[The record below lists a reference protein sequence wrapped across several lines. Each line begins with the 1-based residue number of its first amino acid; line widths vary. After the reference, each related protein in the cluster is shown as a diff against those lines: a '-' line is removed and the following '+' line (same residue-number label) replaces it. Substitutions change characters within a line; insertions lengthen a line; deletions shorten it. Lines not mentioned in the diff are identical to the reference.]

1 MTYFLTSSLEGSP
14 SSSPSHPHSSSVIMD
29 SLFSR
34 MSEASWLVDW
44 PSGKFLSLNP
54 AAETLYGRS
63 QASPVLTQPRWQD
76 TIAPEHREFVCQR
89 IHHYLRQHQTNPNQ
103 ADLSLDYALIRP
115 DGRLRWVRSRIWQ
128 YPGTSGTQLQGL
140 TLDLTSQRELYD
152 QKLQFE
158 KLATNIPGVIYQYV
172 LRPDGSSYFSYMSP
186 RCQDLYELEASALAG
201 EPDLAWSLIHPDD
214 IDHFNASVAESAK
227 TLTTWTHQWRN
238 YSRSG
243 ILKWFSGTAQPE
255 QRANGDIVWDGMMID
270 ISQQKQAEVDRDRF
284 FDCALDLFGIVS
296 FDGYFRRL
304 NPAWEKTLGFSIE
317 ELKAQPFST
326 FIHPDD
332 LERTQAEV
340 EKISNGDNTLWFE
353 NRYQTRDGDYRWL
366 AWRTVSFPEE
376 GLMYASARDITEEKR
391 IEAERE
397 RLITILEAS
406 PDFISSADLTG
417 NVTYINQGGRDIV
430 GLDADEPASHYHV
443 GDFIPETM
451 MDFFETQAIP
461 KALQDGIWKG
471 TAKLKRA
478 DGSYFPVSQIIL
490 HHPGTENHD
499 GYLSTIAR
507 DITESQ
513 AIQECLR
520 QQEEFLRSIYDSQG
534 NLVFVLDLAEDGEW
548 RYSDWNASTEKVSGI
563 RREEIRGKTP
573 LEVFGPKIGQDF
585 LNSYLCCLT
594 TGEIT
599 TVQQTFPDGDRT
611 LYFQAHLTPLFD
623 AQGQIYRIVG
633 NATDITERK
642 EVELA
647 LKASK
652 TRYRSLAQQ
661 EKLVNN
667 ISQQIRKSLD
677 LRTLLDSTVQAI
689 YEILDIDRCY
699 VLLYNEDSKLPDLE
713 LATEAKREDLPSRL
727 NDYHSSF
734 FELLNYLLQQRHS
747 IRVDQASDIEDGRLR
762 QKVNQLGYQSLLL
775 FPINSGDGN
784 IGTLACSREIAAKP
798 WSDRDIELLQA
809 VGDRLAIAIQ
819 QAVLYQKSRQSEQ
832 RAIAKTAELEH
843 TLKQLQQTQTQL
855 IQAEKMSG
863 LGQLVAG
870 VAHEINNPVSFIFG
884 NLVHAKE
891 YSQDLLELIGLYQ
904 QHCLEPHP
912 EIESFI
918 EEIDLDY
925 LTEDMPDL
933 FSSIETG
940 ALRIQK
946 IVRSLRTFSRLD
958 EAELKTINLNE
969 SLDSTLMILASRL
982 RGNETRP
989 DIELVCDYG
998 ELPEVNCYAGALN
1011 QVFMNLIN
1019 NAVDAINDSG
1029 QTQGVLTLETA
1040 VRDSSIVIKIRDNG
1054 SGIPEAVRDRIFDP
1068 FYTTKPV
1075 GKGTGL
1081 GLSISYQIIVE
1092 RHQGTLTCDSTPGEG
1107 STFAIELPLKNDSGK
1122 QRISP

>member
-1 MTYFLTSSLEGSP
+1 MTYSVTSLPQQPS
-14 SSSPSHPHSSSVIMD
+14 SSSPSDVHTNSVMMD
-29 SLFSR
+29 SLFNR
-34 MSEASWLVDW
+34 MSEAGWLVEW
-44 PSGKFLSLNP
+44 PSGRFLSLNP
-54 AAETLYGRS
+54 AAESLYGRS
-63 QASPVLTQPRWQD
+63 PDNPVQPQPCWQD
-76 TIAPEHREFVCQR
+76 TIAPENREFVCRR
-89 IHHYLRQHQTNPNQ
+89 IRRYLRQCQANPNQ
-103 ADLSLDYALIRP
+103 ADLSLDYGLIRP
-115 DGRLRWVRSRIWQ
+115 DGQRRWVRSRIWQ
-128 YPGTSGTQLQGL
+128 YPGCSGMQLQGL
-140 TLDLTSQRELYD
+140 SLDLTNQQELYD

-158 KLATNIPGVIYQYV
+158 KLAANIPGVIYQYV
-172 LRPDGSSYFSYMSP
+172 WRPDGSSYFSYMSP
-186 RCQDLYELEASALAG
+186 GCHDLYELEASALAG
-201 EPDLAWSLIHPDD
+201 EPDLALSLIHPDD
-214 IDHFNASVAESAK
+214 VDGFNASVAESAK
-227 TLTTWTHQWRN
+227 SLTTWNHQWRN
-238 YSRSG
+238 YTQSG
-243 ILKWFSGTAQPE
+243 TLKWFSATAQPE
-255 QRANGDIVWDGMMID
+255 QRANGDIVWDGLMVD

-284 FDCALDLFGIVS
+284 FDCALDLFGIVG
-296 FDGYFRRL
+296 FDGYFKRL

-317 ELKAQPFST
+317 ELKAQPFSQ

-332 LERTQAEV
+332 LERTQSEV
-340 EKISNGDNTLWFE
+340 EKISNGDNTFWFE
-353 NRYQTRDGDYRWL
+353 NRYRTRDGDYRWL

-376 GLMYASARDITEEKR
+376 GVMYASARDITEEKR

-406 PDFISSADLTG
+406 PDFISSADLSG
-417 NVTYINQGGRDIV
+417 NVTYLNQGGRDIV
-430 GLDADEPASHYHV
+430 GLGADEPASHYHV

-451 MDFFETQAIP
+451 VDFFETEAIP
-461 KALQDGIWKG
+461 TALQNGIWRG

-478 DGSYFPVSQIIL
+478 DGSDFPVSQIIL
-490 HHPGTENHD
+490 HHPGTEDHD

-507 DITESQ
+507 DVTESQ

-548 RYSDWNASTEKVSGI
+548 RYSDWNASTEKVAGI
-563 RREEIRGKTP
+563 SREEVRGKTP
-573 LEVFGPKIGQDF
+573 LEVFGPVIGQDF
-585 LNSYLCCLT
+585 LDGYLRCLT
-594 TGEIT
+594 TKET
-599 TVQQTFPDGDRT
+599 VTVQQTFPDGDRT

-623 AQGQIYRIVG
+623 AKGEITRIVG

-642 EVELA
+642 DVELA
-647 LKASK
+647 LNASK
-652 TRYRSLAQQ
+652 IRYRRLAQQ

-677 LRTLLDSTVQAI
+677 LKTLLDSTVQAI
-689 YEILDIDRCY
+689 YELLDIDRCY
-699 VLLYNEDSKLPDLE
+699 VLLYNENSQLPDLE

-727 NDYHSSF
+727 EDYHSSF
-734 FELLNYLLQQRHS
+734 FELLNHLLQQRHS

-798 WSDRDIELLQA
+798 WSDRDVELLQA
-809 VGDRLAIAIQ
+809 VCDRLTIAIQ
-819 QAVLYQKSRQSEQ
+819 QAVLYQQSRQSEQ

-870 VAHEINNPVSFIFG
+870 VAHEINNPVGFIFG

-891 YSQDLLELIGLYQ
+891 YSHDLLELIGLYQ
-904 QHCLEPHP
+904 QHCCESHP
-912 EIESFI
+912 EIEAFI

-925 LTEDMPDL
+925 LSEDMPNL
-933 FSSIETG
+933 FNSIETG

-958 EAELKTINLNE
+958 EAEVKTINLNE

-982 RGNETRP
+982 RGNATRP

-998 ELPEVNCYAGALN
+998 ELPEISCYAGALN

-1019 NAVDAINDSG
+1019 NAVDAIDDSG
-1029 QTQGVLTLETA
+1029 KTPGVLTLETA
-1040 VRDSSIVIKIRDNG
+1040 VGDNSIIIKVRDNG
-1054 SGIPEAVRDRIFDP
+1054 SGIPEDVRDRIFDP

-1075 GKGTGL
+1075 GQGTGL

-1107 STFAIELPLKNDSGK
+1107 STFAIELPLNKS
-1122 QRISP
+1122 